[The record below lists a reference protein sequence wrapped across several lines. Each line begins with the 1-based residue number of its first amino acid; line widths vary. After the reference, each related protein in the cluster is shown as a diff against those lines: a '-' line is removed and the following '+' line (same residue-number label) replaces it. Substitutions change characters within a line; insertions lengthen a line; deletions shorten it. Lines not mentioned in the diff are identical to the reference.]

1 MPISTDALS
10 SDDASGFTLL
20 ELAIVLFVMAVAL
33 SFVIPRFR
41 DTNSAELRA
50 SAGRLASTT
59 RLLYDEA
66 AFRQRPMRLNLDLD
80 HHRYWASELD
90 VDSQKLAFI
99 PDQDPLGRPV
109 DLPAGVAFEDVVL
122 PALGTIDRG
131 VVYAQF
137 SPQGFADPLVVH
149 LQNRNG
155 EQATL
160 AIEPL
165 TGRARIAEGYIE
177 VTALAEA
184 YEDEFAD
191 RR

>member
-1 MPISTDALS
+1 MPTSTDARS
-10 SDDASGFTLL
+10 SDGASGFTLL
-20 ELAIVLFVMAVAL
+20 ELAIVLFVMAIAL
-33 SFVIPRFR
+33 SFVIPRLR
-41 DTNSAELRA
+41 DTTSAELRA

-80 HHRYWASELD
+80 EHRYWASELD
-90 VDSQKLAFI
+90 LESQELAFVV
-99 PDQDPLGRPV
+99 DEDPLGRPV

-131 VVYAQF
+131 IVYAQF
-137 SPQGFADPLVVH
+137 FPEGFADPLVVH

-165 TGRARIAEGYIE
+165 TGRTRVADGYIE
-177 VTALAEA
+177 LTALAET
-184 YEDEFAD
+184 YEDGFVE